1 MAQGWVQPW
10 TSGIL
15 FEKIQGW
22 IQPWTKVWPRFEA
35 LDPRLGQALY
45 IKPWP
50 NILRLGNVAWDS
62 LILISVQSFRQKRAR
77 YAWLRF
83 AWKTLNMDKTLRV
96 NDYLQSD
103 TIRTPVG
110 PLVGA

>member
-1 MAQGWVQPW
+1 MCSGWP
-10 TSGIL
+10 
-15 FEKIQGW
+15 
-22 IQPWTKVWPRFEA
+22 
-35 LDPRLGQALY
+35 Y
-45 IKPWP
+45 IKLAMPH
-50 NILRLGNVAWDS
+50 VATIYS
-62 LILISVQSFRQKRAR
+62 LVVISVQSFRQKRAR